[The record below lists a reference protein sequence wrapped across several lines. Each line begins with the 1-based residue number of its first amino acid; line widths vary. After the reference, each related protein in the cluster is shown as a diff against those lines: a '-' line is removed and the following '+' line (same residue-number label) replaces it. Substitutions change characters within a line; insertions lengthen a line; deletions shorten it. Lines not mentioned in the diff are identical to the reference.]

1 MCVMGSCLELISSLV
16 WIPSLQ
22 VILYHDDVEICNP
35 LGASVKAQA
44 WCIYFT
50 LGNLQPRNRSLL
62 HAIQLLALAKTTTV
76 IQSYDIDT
84 ILEPFMQSIKNW
96 KM

>member
-44 WCIYFT
+44 WLVAASDSSEWLVNKFY
-50 LGNLQPRNRSLL
+50 
-62 HAIQLLALAKTTTV
+62 
-76 IQSYDIDT
+76 
-84 ILEPFMQSIKNW
+84 M
-96 KM
+96 

>member
-1 MCVMGSCLELISSLV
+1 MESCLELISSLR
-16 WIPSLQ
+16 IPSLQ
-22 VILYHDDVEICNP
+22 VILYYDDVEICNP

-50 LGNLQPRNRSLL
+50 LGNLQSRNRSLL
-62 HAIQLLALAKTTTV
+62 HAIQLLALAKTAV
-76 IQSYDIDT
+76 IQSYNIDT